1 MTEVRNNV
9 EENKSP
15 ADRHVALVCD
25 MNTYRKQMCQPV
37 SLAFVDKCV
46 TTNCK
51 PDRCARCGVM
61 TI

>member
-25 MNTYRKQMCQPV
+25 MNTVLTENKCV
-37 SLAFVDKCV
+37 SL
-46 TTNCK
+46 
-51 PDRCARCGVM
+51 
-61 TI
+61 